1 MDESSDHKAALRPE
15 RDLPLK
21 GRISLILRVAV
32 SFLPLSFQ

>member
-1 MDESSDHKAALRPE
+1 MDESGDHKAALHPE
-15 RDLPLK
+15 LGLPLK